1 VTGAIG
7 RFVPRALAAIAAAV
21 VAGAGAF
28 QASSFARPTAEATRC
43 APGSSV
49 TLGDDAVAYVAVP
62 GGRRTIAYRGPGRR
76 PFARFGRTNANGVP
90 TVFGVVGAVVNRR
103 CRSTWYRVQLP
114 MRPNG
119 VTGFVRASAVGI
131 TNVRARLDVDLT
143 ARRVTLFDDGV
154 EVLSTRAAIG
164 TPRTPTPL
172 GRYYVTQRLVP
183 RDPRGPYGPGAVGIS
198 AFSNVLTGW
207 TQGGPIG
214 IHGTNQPQLIGRRIS
229 NGCIRVVNS
238 AIRRI
243 FAAALPGT
251 PVLIHR

>member
-1 VTGAIG
+1 MTGA
-7 RFVPRALAAIAAAV
+7 VPTALALIAAAV
-21 VAGAGAF
+21 VAAAT
-28 QASSFARPTAEATRC
+28 ASAARSFAQPAAEARRC
-43 APGSSV
+43 VARSFV
-49 TLGDDAVAYVAVP
+49 KLGDDRVAYVAVP
-62 GGRRTIAYRGPGRR
+62 GGRRTIAYRDPGRR

-90 TVFGVVGAVVNRR
+90 TVFGVLAAVVNRK
-103 CRSTWYRVQLP
+103 CRWTWYRVQLP

-119 VTGFVRASAVGI
+119 VTGFIRASAAGI
-131 TNVRARLDVDLT
+131 TTVRARIEVDVT
-143 ARRVTLFDDGV
+143 ARRVTLFEDGV

-164 TPRTPTPL
+164 TPRTPTPV
-172 GRYYVTQRLVP
+172 GRFYVTQRLVP

-214 IHGTNQPQLIGRRIS
+214 IHGTNQPQLIGGRIS
-229 NGCIRVVNS
+229 NGCIRVVNA

-243 FAAALPGT
+243 FRAALPGT